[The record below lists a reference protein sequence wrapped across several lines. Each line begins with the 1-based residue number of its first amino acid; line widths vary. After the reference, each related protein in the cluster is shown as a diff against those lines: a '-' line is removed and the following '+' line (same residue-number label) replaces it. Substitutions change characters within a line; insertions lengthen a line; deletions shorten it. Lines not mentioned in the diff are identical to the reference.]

1 MAIPLYLAMTTAE
14 FAGCSSFPAKIGWMA
29 CHFSPYGTGLS
40 NLPDALPK
48 DSLLIVND
56 RTPICGHDPELI
68 AKQLTEQI
76 RQYSPAAL
84 LLDFQRRNVSET
96 QVLTEHLLTH
106 IACPT
111 AVSECYAAGSDCPVF
126 LPPVPVNKPLS
137 EYIAPWAGR
146 EIWLDLAVDAEIITL
161 TAEGAVIAPVVPEES
176 PPLCHREERLHC
188 HYSIETGEDFARF
201 TLWRTKEDVDNLQL
215 AAEALGVHTF
225 VGLRQEL
232 GQA

>member
-1 MAIPLYLAMTTAE
+1 MAIPLYLAMTAAE

-76 RQYSPAAL
+76 GQYSPAAL

-146 EIWLDLAVDAEIITL
+146 EIWLEAALDGLCFHLDAHGCVVSPL
-161 TAEGAVIAPVVPEES
+161 PADPEGPFPHS
-176 PPLCHREERLHC
+176 DSGLHC
-188 HYSIETGEDFARF
+188 HYRIDLDSGAAHFSLHRTREDLDA
-201 TLWRTKEDVDNLQL
+201 LLKEAENSGVT
-215 AAEALGVHTF
+215 AA
-225 VGLRQEL
+225 VGLYQEL
-232 GQA
+232 Q

>member
-1 MAIPLYLAMTTAE
+1 MQE
-14 FAGCSSFPAKIGWMA
+14 
-29 CHFSPYGTGLS
+29 HF
-40 NLPDALPK
+40 
-48 DSLLIVND
+48 
-56 RTPICGHDPELI
+56 
-68 AKQLTEQI
+68 
-76 RQYSPAAL
+76 
-84 LLDFQRRNVSET
+84 
-96 QVLTEHLLTH
+96 
-106 IACPT
+106 
-111 AVSECYAAGSDCPVF
+111 
-126 LPPVPVNKPLS
+126 
-137 EYIAPWAGR
+137 APWAGR

-161 TAEGAVIAPVVPEES
+161 TAEGAVIAPVVLEES